1 MAPIEQGSPQARL
14 QQEAKVRSC
23 LEATADEVVDLLMA
37 KRADYGTANI
47 AITGLYGVAVR
58 LQDKVARLLNLL
70 ASGQEPN
77 HESVEDTFRDIVGYG
92 LIGLRSELW
101 GIERRRTDDK
111 LG

>member
-1 MAPIEQGSPQARL
+1 MAEMS
-14 QQEAKVRSC
+14 EAYVRSS
-23 LEATADEVVDLLMA
+23 LEATADEVVDLLMD
-37 KRADYGTANI
+37 KRADYGTTNI

-58 LQDKVARLLNLL
+58 LQDKVSRLLNLL

-77 HESVEDTFRDIVGYG
+77 NESIEDTFRDIAGYG

-101 GIERRRTDDK
+101 GIEQRRTDGY